1 MLVLKE
7 SKENKYIAY
16 LHNSDHLLRIVAN
29 PASSEHQASYELL
42 REVWAEALS
51 PQIGDIN
58 KDPEA
63 FDDLMAWVTFR
74 ISILMK
80 LVDVADLSEERT
92 KRLIR
97 RFALGRG

>member
-1 MLVLKE
+1 
-7 SKENKYIAY
+7 
-16 LHNSDHLLRIVAN
+16 
-29 PASSEHQASYELL
+29 
-42 REVWAEALS
+42 
-51 PQIGDIN
+51 
-58 KDPEA
+58 
-63 FDDLMAWVTFR
+63 MAWVTFR